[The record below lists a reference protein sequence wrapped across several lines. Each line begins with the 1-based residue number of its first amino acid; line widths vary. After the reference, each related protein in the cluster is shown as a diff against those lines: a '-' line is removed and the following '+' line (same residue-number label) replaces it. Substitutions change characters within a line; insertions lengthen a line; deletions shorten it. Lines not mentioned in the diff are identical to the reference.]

1 MRVEQEDIREN
12 DGQPSDDGRVRLDRL
27 DIKILAALQNDG
39 RMSNLKLSE
48 VVGLSPT
55 PCLHRVRRL
64 ENAGF
69 ILAYGATL
77 DVRRLAPHIMVHTDV
92 TLRRRTAEVVQ
103 QFERY
108 VHNEQFIVEC
118 SLVSGGFD
126 YVLKVV
132 ARDVDH
138 YREIMDD
145 MLAAEIGV
153 ERYSSF
159 ISLKQV
165 KLSREFPLALL
176 RSRSETVARNT
187 RVTRRG

>member
-1 MRVEQEDIREN
+1 MERLEMSSVQVLPVENARL
-12 DGQPSDDGRVRLDRL
+12 RLDRL

-48 VVGLSPT
+48 LVGLSPT
-55 PCLHRVRRL
+55 PCLQRVRRL
-64 ENAGF
+64 ENAGY

-77 DVRRLAPHIMVHTDV
+77 DIRRITSHITVHTDL
-92 TLRRRTAEVVQ
+92 TLRKRTLEHTQ

-108 VHNEQFIVEC
+108 VRDEQFVVEC
-118 SLVSGGFD
+118 YLVSGGFD

-145 MLAAEIGV
+145 MLAAEIGI
-153 ERYSSF
+153 ERFSSF
-159 ISLKQV
+159 ISLQQIKQ
-165 KLSREFPLALL
+165 SRGIPMGLIGVSSAEHDQ
-176 RSRSETVARNT
+176 RARII
-187 RVTRRG
+187 RRG

>member
-1 MRVEQEDIREN
+1 MEQAETGSVQILPVENARL
-12 DGQPSDDGRVRLDRL
+12 RLDRL

-48 VVGLSPT
+48 LVGLSPT
-55 PCLHRVRRL
+55 PCLQRVRRL

-69 ILAYGATL
+69 ILAYGAAI
-77 DVRRLAPHIMVHTDV
+77 DIRRITSHITVHTDV
-92 TLRRRTAEVVQ
+92 TLRKRTPEHTQ
-103 QFERY
+103 RFERY
-108 VHNEQFIVEC
+108 VRDEQFIVDC
-118 SLVSGGFD
+118 YLVSGGFD

-153 ERYSSF
+153 ERFSSF
-159 ISLKQV
+159 ISLKQIKHARGV
-165 KLSREFPLALL
+165 PLALISGSGAE
-176 RSRSETVARNT
+176 REQRAR
-187 RVTRRG
+187 VIRRG